1 MRRPAQICSF
11 ERRFASLGFL
21 KAHMR
26 RLWIGLIV
34 LPDVLAVVNR
44 TCNLAPRLHHGEG
57 LCFRVLAQRLFG
69 VEVLQC
75 RNPISDAHAA
85 LLCQGRAIRPIS
97 PTRGAAGTLSR
108 KSVRTVR
115 RSLIS
120 DARKLWRSCWRRCRK
135 VQRSLFRKVPSSWKP
150 DIHSR
155 STIQS
160 RSQQHLRKPRCGMR
174 GDMSFG

>member
-1 MRRPAQICSF
+1 MVKPVSLRRRNAGAQHAT
-11 ERRFASLGFL
+11 ASANMLVRTTVRILGL
-21 KAHMR
+21 SKGAYAKALDR
-26 RLWIGLIV
+26 VIV

-57 LCFRVLAQRLFG
+57 LCFRPTYLT
-69 VEVLQC
+69 
-75 RNPISDAHAA
+75 DA
-85 LLCQGRAIRPIS
+85 GR
-97 PTRGAAGTLSR
+97 GEYTLSR

-135 VQRSLFRKVPSSWKP
+135 VQRSLFRKVPSSWNTP
-150 DIHSR
+150 GIHSR

-174 GDMSFG
+174 GDTPFG

>member
-1 MRRPAQICSF
+1 MSTRPKFSVRVTAAVPKAWHYRAWSSPSACGGATPKRSMRRPAQICSF

-69 VEVLQC
+69 VEVPQC

-97 PTRGAAGTLSR
+97 PTRGAAGTPSVENR
-108 KSVRTVR
+108 SVR
-115 RSLIS
+115 
-120 DARKLWRSCWRRCRK
+120 
-135 VQRSLFRKVPSSWKP
+135 
-150 DIHSR
+150 
-155 STIQS
+155 
-160 RSQQHLRKPRCGMR
+160 CGVA
-174 GDMSFG
+174 